1 MAYKNKGTTIMVSRI
16 VLADDHA
23 LVRSGISSL
32 MKEMPGLKVVGE
44 ASEGREALEL
54 IRTLRPN
61 IVLMDIAMPGL
72 NGLETLTCVTRDFPK
87 VKVIILSGHA
97 NEEYVLRAMR
107 SGARGYM
114 LKDSA
119 TKELQ
124 IAIDAVLRGET
135 YMSPAVS
142 ETVIERYKERAGQS
156 EGKLSQLTPRQHQVL
171 QLLAEGKNTKEVASV
186 LQISAKT
193 VETHRMQLMDRLD
206 IHDVPGLVRFAIRSG
221 LVSSQT

>member
-1 MAYKNKGTTIMVSRI
+1 MVSRI

-23 LVRSGISSL
+23 LVRSGISL
-32 MKEMPGLKVVGE
+32 LLKEMPGFKVVGE
-44 ASEGREALEL
+44 ASEGGEALEL

-72 NGLETLTCVTRDFPK
+72 NGLETLTRVTRDFPK

-97 NEEYVLRAMR
+97 NEEYVLQAMH

-114 LKDSA
+114 LKDAA

-124 IAIDAVLRGET
+124 FAIDAVRGGET

-142 ETVIERYKERAGQS
+142 ETVIERYKERAGKS
-156 EGKLSQLTPRQHQVL
+156 EGQLSQLTPRQRQVL
-171 QLLAEGKNTKEVASV
+171 QLLAEGTNTKEIGAV
-186 LQISAKT
+186 LKISAKT
-193 VETHRMQLMDRLD
+193 VETHRMHLMGRLK

-221 LVSSQT
+221 LVSSQS